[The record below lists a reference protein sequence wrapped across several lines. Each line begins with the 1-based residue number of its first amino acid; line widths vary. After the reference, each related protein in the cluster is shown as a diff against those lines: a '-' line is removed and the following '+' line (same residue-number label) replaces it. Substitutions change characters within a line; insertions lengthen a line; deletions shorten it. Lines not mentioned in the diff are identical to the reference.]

1 MAGANGL
8 EPKPSPA
15 RYLTDVNRYNGDHAR
30 NVIPLEV
37 ELINN

>member
-15 RYLTDVNRYNGDHAR
+15 RYLTDVNPMNGNHDR
-30 NVIPLEV
+30 NVITLEV
-37 ELINN
+37 ELFNN